1 VGRYPALLIAVA
13 GLLSC
18 SDAGLDPLSAVCA
31 GAPAS
36 AGTRILLFSRTAG
49 YRHASIPDAQRAI
62 MEIGPRIGVAV
73 DTTEDPA
80 AFDDLNLSRFAAV
93 VFLMTTGEVLDV
105 AQQAAFER
113 FIRAGGGFVGV
124 HSASDTE
131 YDWPWYGALVGA
143 YFASHAPI
151 QQAAVIV
158 TDAGHPST
166 RCLLSPWV
174 RTDEWYEFRSPPV
187 ALTVATVR
195 LNGTSGTAPIAW
207 YHQFDGG
214 RAWYT
219 AMGHTSETYTESAF
233 RGHLAG
239 GILWAVS
246 R

>member
-1 VGRYPALLIAVA
+1 MGRCPALLVAVA

-18 SDAGLDPLSAVCA
+18 SDAGLDPLSGLCA
-31 GAPAS
+31 GTPAP
-36 AGTRILLFSRTAG
+36 AGTRVLLFSRTAG
-49 YRHASIPDAQRAI
+49 YRHASIPAAQRAI
-62 MEIGPRIGVAV
+62 VEIGGRIGVAV

-93 VFLMTTGEVLDV
+93 VFLMTTGDVLDI

-143 YFASHAPI
+143 YFASHPPI
-151 QQAAVIV
+151 QQAAVTV
-158 TDAGHPST
+158 TDPGHPST
-166 RCLLSPWV
+166 RCMPSPWV
-174 RTDEWYEFRSPPV
+174 RTDEWYEFRSAPG
-187 ALTVATVR
+187 ALTVATVQ
-195 LNGTSGTAPIAW
+195 LNGTSGGPIAW
-207 YHQFDGG
+207 YHPFDGG

-219 AMGHTSETYTESAF
+219 AMGHTSEAYTESAF